1 MKHYLITIKAIFIS
15 ILFSACNKVL
25 DYSPK
30 GVVTLDVLNTPEQAD
45 KLGIA
50 AYASL
55 GNDFG
60 GTMPVS
66 SMWLYGAVRS
76 DDAYKGGGSVT
87 DGGGGQLNALEQYNL
102 ITVDM
107 GRINDEW
114 TTIFEGIARANTA
127 LRQMS
132 KFTLAE
138 YPKKNE
144 RMAEMRFLR
153 GHEWFLLKTLYKYP
167 PLADET
173 VSDEDLKKVS
183 NRQYTNE
190 EGWNKIASDFQFAV
204 DNLPLTQA
212 EVGRPNKL
220 AAYAYLAKVRLYQ
233 AYEQNEQNQVVNI
246 NKARLNEVV
255 DLCDQVINSG
265 KYSLFDDFAKNFML
279 EYENGVESIFAI
291 QFSLDDGTEM
301 GRLNMGSSHNYSLAP
316 GYGCCGWSQP
326 SQNLVNAFKT
336 DVSGLPMF
344 NTFNDTEMKDVNDFM
359 TNGVD
364 PRLDHTVGIPGHPYK
379 YKSTF
384 VYSSSWA
391 RTPTI
396 YGYYSTMK
404 EMLRPDDPGLRKV
417 GAFFGTAKNADVI
430 RYADVLLWKAEAL
443 IELGR
448 QAEALPLINQLRIRA
463 GNSTSRLKKADGT
476 FASNYRIQSYAD
488 GVNCVWSQDFARR
501 ALQWERRME
510 FAMESPRFFD
520 LVRWGIAAETL
531 NGYLSIEKSRRAY
544 LKNALFTKGRDE
556 YLPIP
561 QAQINLTEGAYKQ
574 NNGW

>member
-396 YGYYSTMK
+396 YGFYSTMK

-463 GNSTSRLKKADGT
+463 GNSTSRLKRADGT
-476 FASNYRIQSYAD
+476 FASNYRIQAYVD
-488 GVNCVWSQDFARR
+488 GVNCVWSQDFARK

-531 NGYLSIEKSRRAY
+531 NGYLSVEKSRHAY
-544 LKNALFTKGRDE
+544 LKDAFFTKGRDE

-561 QAQINLTEGAYKQ
+561 QAQINLTEGVYKQ